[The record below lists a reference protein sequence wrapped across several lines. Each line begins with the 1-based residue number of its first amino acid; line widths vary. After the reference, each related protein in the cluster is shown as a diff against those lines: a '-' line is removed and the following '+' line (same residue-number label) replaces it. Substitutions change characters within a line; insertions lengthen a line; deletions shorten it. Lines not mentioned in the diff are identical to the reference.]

1 MPDQLLPGAYLGID
15 YGQKHIGIAVG
26 QTVSLSASALE
37 IIQSGKFD
45 YWQRLQ
51 QIIDDWKP
59 VGAVIGMP
67 YTADGSPGKI
77 HALIDEFTARFESQF
92 HIPVYRI
99 DERLSSYAARDLP
112 SQATNRKIPRLDDK
126 AAALILQTWF
136 DEHYD
141 KS

>member
-1 MPDQLLPGAYLGID
+1 MPDQPRPGTYLGID

-37 IIQSGKFD
+37 IIQPGKSD

-51 QIIDDWKP
+51 HIINEWSP
-59 VGAVIGMP
+59 VGMVIGMP
-67 YTADGSPGKI
+67 YTADKKAAAI
-77 HALIDEFTARFESQF
+77 HTLINDFISGFESRF
-92 HIPVYRI
+92 NIPVYTI

-112 SQATNRKIPRLDDK
+112 SSPTNRKIPRLDDR

-136 DEHYD
+136 DEHYENG
-141 KS
+141 